1 MSILE
6 CPFHKYFII
15 PFLDVFTLGMY
26 GGISNRIRLE
36 KMLRKNVDSIKD
48 GMEFPIRKSNQ

>member
-15 PFLDVFTLGMY
+15 PLVDVFTLGIY
-26 GGISNRIRLE
+26 GGICNMTRIEKRLQQNLS
-36 KMLRKNVDSIKD
+36 KVKD
-48 GMEFPIRKSNQ
+48 GSN